1 MHLKRLELN
10 GFKSFAKK
18 SEFVFDVPIIAIVG
32 PNGSG
37 KSNVVESIRFVLG
50 EQSVKSMRGKTGS
63 DLIFKGSKDIA
74 KMSRASVSITFDNTD
89 RVFYIHESNND
100 KISVDFDEVTIS
112 REVFTDGSN
121 TYRINGT
128 EVRMKDVHELI
139 GSINIG
145 SSGHHIIS
153 QGEADRYLNANIK
166 DRRVLIEEA
175 LGLKV
180 YQYRIKES
188 ERKLAKALENKR
200 ESELLRREI
209 APHLRFL
216 KKQVDKTERT
226 KELRKELAIQYHSYF
241 AQEDFLIHSLSKKLD
256 EERAGLQEKFTK
268 VNSFLEQYGNSQR
281 TRDEYPEERERKG
294 YQSDLD
300 TCNQK
305 IRSQEQQLGRIQGS
319 IDVLE
324 RQQRTSKK
332 NQDVSEPQ
340 YLSFTSVSNEI
351 KKVIALLGDY
361 RNGNTEVYD
370 EIVSSLH
377 SIIDGHTASS
387 KQPELVNNH
396 QEIQKLMTELGDVQA
411 SLKKLQE
418 QRVHIQASI
427 DKLDAAIAEKE
438 QKQREQEREYY
449 EKLAVKKELDGK
461 RNLLVE
467 RDEALGHRVRAF
479 KEEREEATV
488 LLGKDVLN
496 YQKLAV
502 GDHPEITQVLQEK
515 LRREIERVKIRIED
529 MGGGSGADVIKEY
542 EETKERDEFLE
553 NEISDVVRSVEQ
565 LESVIQD
572 LKEKLNT
579 EFDKG
584 MQKINDQF
592 NRFFRL
598 MFGGGSARLEE
609 AVVVRRRR
617 KSDDDTLP
625 LEEEDDKE
633 LGVDIK
639 VKLPRKKV
647 SDLDMLSGGERSL
660 TSIALLFAL
669 SQVNPPPFLVLDET
683 DAALDEANSQKYGD
697 MVEQLSKFSQ
707 LIVVT
712 HNRETMS
719 RAQTLFG
726 VTLGRDDSSATVSL
740 RLEDAAKYAK

>member
-1 MHLKRLELN
+1 
-10 GFKSFAKK
+10 
-18 SEFVFDVPIIAIVG
+18 
-32 PNGSG
+32 
-37 KSNVVESIRFVLG
+37 
-50 EQSVKSMRGKTGS
+50 
-63 DLIFKGSKDIA
+63 
-74 KMSRASVSITFDNTD
+74 
-89 RVFYIHESNND
+89 
-100 KISVDFDEVTIS
+100 
-112 REVFTDGSN
+112 
-121 TYRINGT
+121 
-128 EVRMKDVHELI
+128 
-139 GSINIG
+139 
-145 SSGHHIIS
+145 
-153 QGEADRYLNANIK
+153 
-166 DRRVLIEEA
+166 
-175 LGLKV
+175 
-180 YQYRIKES
+180 
-188 ERKLAKALENKR
+188 
-200 ESELLRREI
+200 

-216 KKQVDKTERT
+216 KKQVDKIERT

-281 TRDEYPEERERKG
+281 TRDEYPEEREKKG

-305 IRSQEQQLGRIQGS
+305 IRSQEQLLGRIQGS

-324 RQQRTSKK
+324 RQQRASKK

-387 KQPELVNNH
+387 KQPELVNNQ

-411 SLKKLQE
+411 SLKELQE

-467 RDEALGHRVRAF
+467 RDEALGHRVHAF

-726 VTLGRDDSSATVSL
+726 VTLGRDDSSATISL